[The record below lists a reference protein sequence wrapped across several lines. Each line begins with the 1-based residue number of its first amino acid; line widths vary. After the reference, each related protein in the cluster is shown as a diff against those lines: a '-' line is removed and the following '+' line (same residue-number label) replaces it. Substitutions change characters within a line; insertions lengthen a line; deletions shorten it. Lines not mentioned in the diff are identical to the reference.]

1 MPLSLMERK
10 TLIPKKIINIFGKIL
25 YNENSQSWSK
35 ILFKKEFVSEFPELM
50 EKRSSFSY
58 EMKYFRTKKE
68 MLKAVKNLNEDGV
81 MPVLVWLYNDED

>member
-1 MPLSLMERK
+1 MLLAIMERK

-35 ILFKKEFVSEFPELM
+35 ILFKKEFVDEFPQLK
-50 EKRSSFSY
+50 EKRSAFSY

-68 MLKAVKNLNEDGV
+68 MIKNIKNLDENEI
-81 MPVLVWLYNDED
+81 MPVLVWLYREE

>member
-1 MPLSLMERK
+1 MDKK

-35 ILFKKEFVSEFPELM
+35 ILFKKEFVDEFPQLK

-68 MLKAVKNLNEDGV
+68 MFKAVKNLDEEEV
-81 MPVLVWLYNDED
+81 MPVMVWLYKEE

>member
-1 MPLSLMERK
+1 MERK

-35 ILFKKEFVSEFPELM
+35 ILFKKEFVDEFPQLK

-68 MLKAVKNLNEDGV
+68 MLKAVKNLDEEEV
-81 MPVLVWLYNDED
+81 MPVLVWLYREKITSE